1 MASLRGSLVSNAASS
16 MSIRHGD
23 VVSQKAC
30 QWRRTLFSSSKSLVS
45 NGLLSSR
52 SCDHQMTVPL
62 LDPTK
67 RFEELKETIANELNK
82 GSTPNIMK
90 RIDTIQRC
98 GVSHHFEDQ
107 INEILCTHSETIAGS
122 ADLFD
127 TALQFRL
134 MRQQGYNV
142 SSDVFMKFLDKGG
155 KIKKAF
161 NEDMEG
167 LISLYEAAHLG
178 VNDEEIM
185 LQALDYSK
193 EQLKKSMNGCLK
205 SQYHMLKEAENAL
218 ELPRHMRM
226 VRLEAKEFMKD
237 CISKNDGLDS
247 NLFEFA
253 AMDFNSVQSLHQS
266 EIAEI
271 QKWWKTLGLVENLS
285 FARDRPL
292 ECFLWTAGMF
302 PEPCYSK
309 CRIQE
314 AKAVAILLV
323 IDDVYDCYG
332 SLEDLTLFTDAIRRW
347 DVEAVDGLPQ
357 YMKICYMALYNT
369 INEIAYSV
377 LKEYGCCIIPY
388 LQRTWTDICEAFL
401 VEAKWFN
408 RGTVPT
414 LEDYLTNGV
423 ITGGT
428 CMALLQASFLMGHKV
443 TLGNV
448 GLTESYPWIFA
459 CSGRIL
465 RLWDDLGT
473 SKEEQER
480 GDVASSIECYM
491 KEKSMDCSD
500 EHIKQLIRRQ
510 WRHLNEGLICP
521 NAPPLS
527 VTRTAM
533 NVARTAQCIYEHG
546 DDERA
551 PSVESHIQSLFMQ
564 PISLDFSPK
573 THSGKLY
580 LDRPF

>member
-1 MASLRGSLVSNAASS
+1 
-16 MSIRHGD
+16 
-23 VVSQKAC
+23 
-30 QWRRTLFSSSKSLVS
+30 
-45 NGLLSSR
+45 
-52 SCDHQMTVPL
+52 MTVPL

-107 INEILCTHSETIAGS
+107 INEILGRDSESIAGS
-122 ADLFD
+122 VDLFD

-142 SSDVFMKFLDKGG
+142 SSDVFIKFLDKGG
-155 KIKKAF
+155 KFKKAF

-178 VNDEEIM
+178 VNNEEIM
-185 LQALDYSK
+185 SQALDYSK

-226 VRLEAKEFMKD
+226 VRLEAKKFMKD

-309 CRIQE
+309 CRIE
-314 AKAVAILLV
+314 VAKAVAILLV
-323 IDDVYDCYG
+323 IDDVYDSYG

-377 LKEYGCCIIPY
+377 LKEYGWCVIPH
-388 LQRTWTDICEAFL
+388 LQRTAISSADPENLETLNQTKKDSHRKQLKKHNTHTDL
-401 VEAKWFN
+401 VEIS
-408 RGTVPT
+408 TT
-414 LEDYLTNGV
+414 T
-423 ITGGT
+423 
-428 CMALLQASFLMGHKV
+428 
-443 TLGNV
+443 
-448 GLTESYPWIFA
+448 TES
-459 CSGRIL
+459 SEDG
-465 RLWDDLGT
+465 
-473 SKEEQER
+473 
-480 GDVASSIECYM
+480 
-491 KEKSMDCSD
+491 
-500 EHIKQLIRRQ
+500 
-510 WRHLNEGLICP
+510 
-521 NAPPLS
+521 LS
-527 VTRTAM
+527 VVLPLDASGLALAEEMPIQIAEKKLKQNVFDALSERDEDQEEDSNNALTRDLTLKAKKLK
-533 NVARTAQCIYEHG
+533 NQEPKKREDKGGGVS
-546 DDERA
+546 RA
-551 PSVESHIQSLFMQ
+551 PAL
-564 PISLDFSPK
+564 K
-573 THSGKLY
+573 K
-580 LDRPF
+580 